1 MAVESAGCPY
11 VKVPVPIQDTYS
23 VAEIAILLR
32 VSRNAV
38 YDGVSLE
45 RPPAAQEDDG
55 EEEGP
60 LRVQGRAARVEQA
73 PRDVSVVRQ
82 NLSGRPASI
91 RVEIVPAQIN

>member
-45 RPPAAQEDDG
+45 RPPAAQE
-55 EEEGP
+55 
-60 LRVQGRAARVEQA
+60 GRKRGRFAF
-73 PRDVSVVRQ
+73 RDELLEWSKRH
-82 NLSGRPASI
+82 AT
-91 RVEIVPAQIN
+91 